1 MRAKTEQQET
11 ARRLRGEGRTY
22 DEIQAELG
30 VSKSSVSLW
39 VRDVPVP
46 GAAEARRE
54 RMRRASETRWG
65 PVRKQRDAER
75 WATKTKAAAEIGPLS
90 DRELFLVGVALY
102 WAEGSK
108 DKPYDRR
115 ENVAFINSDPDV
127 VAVYLSWLRLLGV
140 GEERWRLRVSIHESA
155 DVPAAERFWA
165 ELAAVPI
172 GFMRRATLKRHRP
185 RTVRRNTGDGYRGCL
200 VISVLDSADLYRR
213 IEGWWNGIA
222 DTQRRADSGRV

>member
-22 DEIQAELG
+22 DEIRAELG
-30 VSKSSVSLW
+30 VSKSSISLW

-46 GAAEARRE
+46 AAAQARRE
-54 RMRRASETRWG
+54 RMRRASETRWE
-65 PVRKQRDAER
+65 PVRRRRDEER
-75 WATKTKAAAEIGPLS
+75 RATKAAAAAEIGPLS
-90 DRELFLVGVALY
+90 DRDLFLVGVALY

-115 ENVAFINSDPDV
+115 ESVAFINSDPGV
-127 VAVYLSWLRLLGV
+127 VAVYLRWLRLLGI
-140 GEERWRLRVSIHESA
+140 GAERWRLRVSIHETA

-165 ELAAVPI
+165 ELAGVPV
-172 GFMRRATLKRHRP
+172 GVLLRATLKRHNP
-185 RTVRRNTGDGYRGCL
+185 KTVRRNTGDGYRGCL

-222 DTQRRADSGRV
+222 DTQSVAVSGRV